1 MTLEGRLEMYRLV
14 HGINDRLLYLDEKSK
29 AKFVKGID
37 ALFKIYPCPREVKYG
52 AEAKLKDG
60 SEANV

>member
-14 HGINDRLLYLDEKSK
+14 HGINDRLLYLDDNSK
-29 AKFVKGID
+29 TKFVKGMD
-37 ALFKIYPCPREVKYG
+37 ALFKIYPCPREVNYG
-52 AEAKLKDG
+52 SEARLKDG

>member
-1 MTLEGRLEMYRLV
+1 MYRLV

-37 ALFKIYPCPREVKYG
+37 ALFKIYPCPREVRYG
-52 AEAKLKDG
+52 SEARLKDG

>member
-37 ALFKIYPCPREVKYG
+37 ALFKIYPCPREVRYG
-52 AEAKLKDG
+52 SEARLKDG